1 LFVNA
6 LVEPYVYL
14 IMKRFSF
21 VALSLLLFVA
31 CSQNETPVGLPEI
44 HNEADQSSRIEHT
57 VLIEP
62 NVSVGC
68 GACPLGHH
76 EIDQIE
82 DSLENV
88 THMSHYLYGP
98 LYHDYSSYLMEK
110 INKTIY
116 TPIGHVNR
124 RHEDGSVVYYPINSF
139 RGLVGNEIGESTN
152 IGLNVS
158 SNQTDSDLEL
168 SIEVFS
174 EEELTSPNLKL
185 TVILVEKIVTG
196 IGPGYDQRNYGNSDP
211 GHPYYGQGNYIQGF
225 EHTNVIRHV
234 LSSYEGDDIDLSA
247 MTSTW
252 TGNIALTE
260 LAKSP
265 SAYRV
270 IAFVSESSDI
280 VMPIINAVAF
290 DIQ

>member
-1 LFVNA
+1 VFVNA
-6 LVEPYVYL
+6 LVEPNVYL

-21 VALSLLLFVA
+21 VALSILLLAA
-31 CSQNETPVGLPEI
+31 CSKNEPLVGLPEVQ
-44 HNEADQSSRIEHT
+44 NEADQSSRIEHT
-57 VLIEP
+57 ILIEP
-62 NVSVGC
+62 TVSEGC

-124 RHEDGSVVYYPINSF
+124 RHEDGSVVYYPINMFS
-139 RGLVGNEIGESTN
+139 GLIGNEISEATN
-152 IGLNVS
+152 VGLEVT
-158 SNQTDSDLEL
+158 SNQSEIDLEL

-174 EEELTSPNLKL
+174 EEELSSPNLML
-185 TVILVEKIVTG
+185 TVILVEKSVTG

-211 GHPYYGQGNYIQGF
+211 DHPYYGQGNNIQGF
-225 EHTNVIRHV
+225 EHTNIIRH
-234 LSSYEGDDIDLSA
+234 LLTAYEGDAIDVSD
-247 MTSTW
+247 MTTTW
-252 TGNIALTE
+252 SGSIS
-260 LAKSP
+260 LADLAESP

-270 IAFVSESSDI
+270 IAFVSEPSDI
-280 VMPIINAVAF
+280 VMPIINAVEF